1 MIIFDSNVWV
11 AFFNKEDSQNKK
23 ALEIV
28 IKEKDNIAITEYII
42 LEVSSILALKAEK
55 NIADK
60 FLEFILNNNNIKVLL
75 SSNDFFY
82 NTVENFIK
90 TESKKLSFV
99 DISLLYLS
107 NTCQIITFDKDLAK
121 IIKKFQQ

>member
-1 MIIFDSNVWV
+1 MIIFDSNVWI

-23 ALEIV
+23 ALKIV
-28 IKEKDNIAITEYII
+28 IREKDNIAITEYII
-42 LEVSSILALKAEK
+42 LEVASVVAIKAGK
-55 NIADK
+55 NLADK

-107 NTCQIITFDKDLAK
+107 NTYKIITFDKDLAK
-121 IIKKFQQ
+121 LIKKSKR

>member
-1 MIIFDSNVWV
+1 MIIFDSNVWI

-28 IKEKDNIAITEYII
+28 IREKDNIAITEYII
-42 LEVSSILALKAEK
+42 LEVASVVAIKAGK
-55 NIADK
+55 NLADK

-107 NTCQIITFDKDLAK
+107 NTYKIITFDKDLAK
-121 IIKKFQQ
+121 LIKKNKR

>member
-42 LEVSSILALKAEK
+42 LEVSSILALKAGK